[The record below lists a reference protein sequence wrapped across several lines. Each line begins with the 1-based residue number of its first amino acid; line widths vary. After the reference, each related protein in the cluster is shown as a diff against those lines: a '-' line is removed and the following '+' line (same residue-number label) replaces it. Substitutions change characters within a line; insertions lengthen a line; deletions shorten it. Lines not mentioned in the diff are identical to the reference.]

1 MSASASRTRSLLLI
15 GAFAIIYIGWGT
27 TYLANHFLLLEV
39 PPFVIGS
46 LRFSIAGL
54 LALAWVLLSGQ
65 LRIQRSDWGGVLIGS
80 LALIAVGQGALIYAN
95 QYLPTGM
102 LAMLYTTLPLWSVA
116 LEWLLGERPPLWV
129 MCGLALACG
138 GIVLLMSNSLGDEA
152 STAQWFAGSLVVLAT
167 LLWACG
173 AWLLR
178 QRPPFSSSWRGLSL
192 QMLIGATLL
201 ALFGLWHGDWQHLPT
216 TNLSREAWLW
226 LLYLVLPVSLGVY
239 PAYFWLLREVPASL
253 PRVDFFHWL
262 LLDIP
267 AATTEIAAGAQS
279 DGVTPRG
286 KSGPAAPGGLRHG
299 INDYTGWFAGD
310 EQMKGDYYGYDGPCP
325 PWNDS
330 IVHHYVFTVYAL
342 ATPTLAVSGE
352 LTGANVRAALQ
363 AGQVLGKA
371 SITGL
376 YSLNPAVCAA

>member
-129 MCGLALACG
+129 MCGLALACS
-138 GIVLLMSNSLGDEA
+138 GIVLLMNNGLDQRA
-152 STAQWFAGSLVVLAT
+152 STEQWFAGLLVVFAT
-167 LLWACG
+167 LLWAGG
-173 AWLLR
+173 AWLMR
-178 QRPPFSSSWRGLSL
+178 QRPPFRSSWLGLSL
-192 QMLIGATLL
+192 QMLIGALLL
-201 ALFGLWHGDWQHLPT
+201 ALFGLWHGDWQALDLRAISG
-216 TNLSREAWLW
+216 NAWLW
-226 LLYLVLPVSLGVY
+226 LAYLVLPVSLGVY
-239 PAYFWLLREVPASL
+239 PAYFWLLREVRPSL
-253 PRVDFFHWL
+253 VSTFAFVNPVVAL
-262 LLDIP
+262 LLGYLLLGERLSLMALLACGI
-267 AATTEIAAGAQS
+267 TLS
-279 DGVTPRG
+279 GV
-286 KSGPAAPGGLRHG
+286 
-299 INDYTGWFAGD
+299 
-310 EQMKGDYYGYDGPCP
+310 
-325 PWNDS
+325 
-330 IVHHYVFTVYAL
+330 
-342 ATPTLAVSGE
+342 
-352 LTGANVRAALQ
+352 
-363 AGQVLGKA
+363 VLIIFGRR
-371 SITGL
+371 
-376 YSLNPAVCAA
+376 